1 MTLAH
6 VRPIAFSMMEAIW
19 AAVACSPSCA
29 EPNMPASPHDT
40 GNISGI
46 IARVKVRDPWANFEK
61 PHILKQPPG
70 LVDKVKMLMADHR
83 KK

>member
-1 MTLAH
+1 
-6 VRPIAFSMMEAIW
+6 
-19 AAVACSPSCA
+19 
-29 EPNMPASPHDT
+29 MPASPHDT
-40 GNISGI
+40 GNISGV
-46 IARVKVRDPWANFEK
+46 IARVKVRDPWINFEK